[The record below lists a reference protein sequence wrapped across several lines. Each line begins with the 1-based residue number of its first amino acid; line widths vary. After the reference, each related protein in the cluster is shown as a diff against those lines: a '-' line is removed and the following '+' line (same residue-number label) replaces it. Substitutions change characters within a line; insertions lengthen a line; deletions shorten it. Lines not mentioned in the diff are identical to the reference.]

1 MIKNLTEIY
10 RYCEGDITQI
20 ENFDKAIND
29 RSDLYSHSN
38 WVCHHR
44 LETHNLDGSRRE
56 IQQSRDDL
64 KLLDLYYHRPPIEL
78 IFLTRAEH
86 NKVHTQGRRI
96 SNAQVEYLKNRSQ
109 KPVRCIEKDIVFP
122 SMKEAAEWANTSI
135 SNMSNHLN
143 KGKRHAEKIG
153 DNQYHFEW
161 ALSENELNELREN
174 IHYAR
179 QYYERSDGIIKGAF
193 EWKELGFLQT
203 SICRSI
209 QLNKPYKGYMWKVRS
224 YE

>member
-1 MIKNLTEIY
+1 MIKDLKEIY

-44 LETHNLDGSRRE
+44 LETHNLDGSIRD

-64 KLLDLYYHRPPIEL
+64 KLLDLYYHRPPSEL

-86 NKVHTQGRRI
+86 NRVHTQGRRL
-96 SNAQVEYLKNRSQ
+96 SKAHVETMKCRSQ
-109 KPVRCIEKDIVFP
+109 KPVRCIETNMVF
-122 SMKEAAEWANTSI
+122 SSVKEAAEWANVSA
-135 SNMSNHLN
+135 SNMSNHIRKGN
-143 KGKRHAEKIG
+143 KHAEKVG
-153 DNQYHFEW
+153 EDQYHYEW
-161 ALSENELNELREN
+161 AMSEDELNELREN
-174 IHYAR
+174 IHYAK
-179 QYYERSDGIIKGAF
+179 QYYERSDGIVKSAF
-193 EWKELGFLQT
+193 EWKKLGFLQT
-203 SICRSI
+203 TICRSI
-209 QLNKPYKGYMWKVRS
+209 QLNKPYKGYTWKSRS

>member
-1 MIKNLTEIY
+1 MIKDLREIY

-44 LETHNLDGSRRE
+44 LETHNLDGSIRD

-64 KLLDLYYHRPPIEL
+64 KLLDLYYHRPPCEL

-86 NKVHTQGRRI
+86 NRVHTQGRRV
-96 SNAQVEYLKNRSQ
+96 SEVQVENMIRRNQ
-109 KPVRCIEKDIVFP
+109 KPVRCIETDTVF
-122 SMKEAAEWANTSI
+122 SSVKAAAEWANVSI
-135 SNMSNHLN
+135 GDMSNHLR
-143 KGKRHAEKIG
+143 KGKRHAEKVG

-161 ALSENELNELREN
+161 AMSEEDLNELREN
-174 IHYAR
+174 VHYAK
-179 QYYERSDGIIKGAF
+179 QYYERSDGTVKSAF
-193 EWKELGFLQT
+193 EWKKLGFLQT

-209 QLNKPYKGYMWKVRS
+209 QLNRPYKGYTWNSRS

>member
-1 MIKNLTEIY
+1 MIKDLTNIY

-20 ENFDKAIND
+20 ENFFEAVND

-64 KLLDLYYHRPPIEL
+64 KLLDLYYHRPPSEL
-78 IFLTRAEH
+78 IFLTKEEH
-86 NKVHTQGRRI
+86 NKVHTQGRRL
-96 SNAQVEYLKNRSQ
+96 SRVHVEYLTKQCQ
-109 KPVRCIEKDIVFP
+109 KPVRCIETDTVFN
-122 SMKEAAEWANTSI
+122 SVKEAAEWAGVGDGC
-135 SNMSNHLN
+135 MSQHLN
-143 KGKRHAEKIG
+143 KTKCAGKTVGKNE
-153 DNQYHFEW
+153 YHFEW
-161 ALSENELNELREN
+161 ALSEEELKKLREN
-174 IHYAR
+174 IHYVR
-179 QYYERSDGIIKGAF
+179 QYYERSDGVVKSSF

-203 SICRSI
+203 TICRSI